1 MLLTRPLELKELWR
15 WKKAQKSIDELNKN
29 LIQKTNDLEQS
40 QYDLSIY
47 EQAARQLEEIKIEQ
61 EEELSEA

>member
-1 MLLTRPLELKELWR
+1 MEKDLELE
-15 WKKAQKSIDELNKN
+15 KAQKSIDELNRN

-40 QYDLSIY
+40 QYDSSIY